1 MSLGQSQSADKA
13 PILIY
18 NLKDKLGEIGNNTAE
33 FRRWVMFKKIEG
45 KPGTYGASKPK
56 TNDVFRRGF
65 TLD

>member
-18 NLKDKLGEIGNNTAE
+18 NLKEQLGEVGNHMAE
-33 FRRWVMFKKIEG
+33 FRRWVTFKKIEG

>member
-1 MSLGQSQSADKA
+1 MSLGKSQSADKA

-18 NLKDKLGEIGNNTAE
+18 NLKEKLTQVGDRVGEFKAWS
-33 FRRWVMFKKIEG
+33 RFKKIEG
-45 KPGTYGASKPK
+45 KLVTYGASKPK

>member
-1 MSLGQSQSADKA
+1 MSLGKSQSADKA

-18 NLKDKLGEIGNNTAE
+18 NLKDKLTQVGERCGE
-33 FRRWVMFKKIEG
+33 FKTWPKFKKVEG
-45 KPGTYGASKPK
+45 KAATYGASKPK